1 MVMVIIIPIDR
12 VTSQEGKK
20 KNKKMMMMMKEKRRR
35 RRNRGV
41 YFVVLIFIQE
51 CTLQAMKQR
60 NENGAEKEEGEQE
73 EVLK

>member
-20 KNKKMMMMMKEKRRR
+20 KNKKMMMMKEKRRR

>member
-20 KNKKMMMMMKEKRRR
+20 KNKKMMMKEKRRR

>member
-20 KNKKMMMMMKEKRRR
+20 KNKKKMMRKEKRRR
-35 RRNRGV
+35 RRNGGV